1 MSLFGDDPTKI
12 QEINGMSRE
21 EVAKEIAKY
30 LENSVTK
37 SQGMSKEMLEW
48 NKAKGWTE
56 TMDVFMDNPLDMSV
70 SLAAGSFSEM
80 LPYGLKIIPG
90 FGIVGGA
97 LGFEESLYRRKGR
110 RTRGQTTGQ
119 RVIGGGG
126 RTKFIRENADL
137 VYGTLSGTVK
147 GTMLGGS
154 ATILAMEYS
163 NAVFEAATL
172 NGYDIFDAEEMLM
185 ALNDPNVWNEGRD
198 VGLARG
204 IPIAVIDYLTART
217 AGKIFLGSRGMGNT
231 RAEAWRG
238 AGLLVAERAI
248 VDPGGEAYGEYL
260 AQSANALL
268 NSKPFKADEIAL
280 RSYRCVWK

>member
-1 MSLFGDDPTKI
+1 MLEGFWPQVKNEWVTRGERGKAAELILAMSLFGDDPTKI

-90 FGIVGGA
+90 FGIIGGA

-119 RVIGGGG
+119 RVIGG
-126 RTKFIRENADL
+126 
-137 VYGTLSGTVK
+137 LS
-147 GTMLGGS
+147 LIHIS
-154 ATILAMEYS
+154 E
-163 NAVFEAATL
+163 
-172 NGYDIFDAEEMLM
+172 
-185 ALNDPNVWNEGRD
+185 P
-198 VGLARG
+198 
-204 IPIAVIDYLTART
+204 
-217 AGKIFLGSRGMGNT
+217 T
-231 RAEAWRG
+231 R
-238 AGLLVAERAI
+238 
-248 VDPGGEAYGEYL
+248 PY
-260 AQSANALL
+260 
-268 NSKPFKADEIAL
+268 
-280 RSYRCVWK
+280 